1 MTEEKPYLK
10 YPVKGD
16 IISPWVYDGNDWVKI
31 GSPEYEK
38 LIQYFIDQYKEF
50 QKRKMLNE

>member
-1 MTEEKPYLK
+1 MQKELKPYLK

-16 IISPWVYDGNDWVKI
+16 IISPWVYNGNDWVKI
-31 GSPEYEK
+31 GSPEHEK

-50 QKRKMLNE
+50 QERRK